1 MEHLR
6 QQNGQEKS
14 LSKMVGAE
22 NTLLGSEKRKKLEK
36 GNKKNNIIKYVKN
49 QFKNN

>member
-22 NTLLGSEKRKKLEK
+22 NTRLGKRKKLEK